1 MLLDP
6 HTIQNHKI
14 SSTLINKALELK
26 ICALSIVSPSVAIKG
41 EKDFNEKKHL
51 IPNELSYLNNNTNVR
66 NNPCLILDNC
76 KNVLC
81 VAISYHTLVN
91 FNEQLSANHGKISSY
106 ALGRDYHK
114 VLKNKLNAL
123 GQELSKIIPNLKY
136 RAIVDSAPFYEKFFA
151 QFSKNGIIGNNSLVR
166 INNIGS
172 TVFLGE
178 LLIDYDLITELKP
191 YCLQTDNNL
200 NSIKTN
206 KNEFTL
212 QTDDSDQNFIQFNL
226 SDYVAYINKGNIFTP
241 KNNECPIGCN
251 ICKKACPTKSIDNDV
266 LDIKNCISFLTIEYK
281 NFIPLNYWKQIGTKI
296 YGCDSCQSS
305 CPINKSYIKK
315 IPSLFNDS
323 FNIKDFTSRYNINF
337 LDFHNL
343 LQLKESDF
351 NEIFK
356 GSPILRIRY
365 PQFMRNVIIASTNS
379 LMSTNERQELISLY
393 DKLYGISE
401 IVDKTLDAATLLIKN
416 NNE

>member
-6 HTIQNHKI
+6 RTIQNHKI

-41 EKDFNEKKHL
+41 EKDFNKKKHL

-81 VAISYHTLVN
+81 VAISYHNLVN
-91 FNEQLSANHGKISSY
+91 FNSQLSDNHGVISSY

-114 VLKNKLNAL
+114 VLKSKLNAL
-123 GQELSKIIPNLKY
+123 GQELSKIIPNINY

-151 QFSKNGIIGNNSLVR
+151 EFSENGVIGNNNLVR

-178 LLIDYDLITELKP
+178 LLIDYDLITEIKE
-191 YCLQTDNNL
+191 YCPQTNN
-200 NSIKTN
+200 NSN
-206 KNEFTL
+206 
-212 QTDDSDQNFIQFNL
+212 QNFIQFNL
-226 SDYVAYINKGNIFTP
+226 SDYVASINNVNIITP
-241 KNNECPIGCN
+241 RKYECPIKCN
-251 ICKKACPTKSIDNDV
+251 ICKKSCPTACIDNDIF
-266 LDIKNCISFLTIEYK
+266 DIKNCVSYLTIEYK
-281 NFIPLNYWKQIGTKI
+281 SFIPLNFWKQIGTKI

-305 CPINKSYIKK
+305 CPMNKRFIKK

-323 FNIKDFTSRYNINF
+323 FDIDDFTSRYNKKF

-343 LQLKESDF
+343 LQLKETEF

-356 GSPILRIRY
+356 GSSILRIKY
-365 PQFMRNVIIASTNS
+365 PQFIRNVIIASTNS
-379 LMSTNERQELISLY
+379 LMSVNEQQELISLY
-393 DKLYGISE
+393 KKLYGISE
-401 IVDKTLDAATLLIKN
+401 VVDKTLDTATMLIKN
-416 NNE
+416 NIGI